1 MGILSEKN
9 IGATLRVA
17 RRKAGLTQNA
27 VSESLGVS
35 RPTYSYWELGRVTVP
50 TANLYFLSEIYGIPM
65 EAFFL
70 SVDLFEDYLSY
81 RGRFS
86 SLDAEWDTTER
97 SDADCADAE
106 CGDPECDDLECDD
119 PECDDPEC
127 DDPECGDPEGDDP
140 KCSDPECDNAVSR
153 LTKNE
158 IRCIVLFRVISEN
171 RNEELANVI
180 YDVLN

>member
-70 SVDLFEDYLSY
+70 PVDLFEDYLSY

-97 SDADCADAE
+97 SDPECGDPE
-106 CGDPECDDLECDD
+106 CGDPECD
-119 PECDDPEC
+119 
-127 DDPECGDPEGDDP
+127 
-140 KCSDPECDNAVSR
+140 DPECDNAVSR